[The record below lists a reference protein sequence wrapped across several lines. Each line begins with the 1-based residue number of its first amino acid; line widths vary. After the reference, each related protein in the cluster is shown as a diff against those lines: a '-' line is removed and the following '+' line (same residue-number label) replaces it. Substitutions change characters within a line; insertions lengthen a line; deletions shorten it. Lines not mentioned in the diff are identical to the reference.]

1 MISCFCISHVEI
13 TNDAYLML
21 KPPIIAHRRRSSIG
35 LAAREKE
42 EGGGD
47 VVMNNILLLLF
58 FEFRRTDERAAEG
71 DWLTNCPGQV
81 GEGEVYLLYLFGP

>member
-1 MISCFCISHVEI
+1 M
-13 TNDAYLML
+13 
-21 KPPIIAHRRRSSIG
+21 K
-35 LAAREKE
+35 KE

-47 VVMNNILLLLF
+47 VVMNNILFLLF

-71 DWLTNCPGQV
+71 DWLTDCPSV